1 MFSRPSD
8 LITRYP
14 RQYCIHDPEY
24 LCVYFPVHFNNL
36 RRKKETK
43 EIKTIELNSVILQ
56 KIDQH
61 NLWVCFEHFFRRL
74 LVFFLVEYQNL
85 LYAVL
90 LLLQQKLL
98 INQTQTE
105 NLQDCVKGC
114 CDVLHVQEVTC
125 VGTITVQR

>member
-61 NLWVCFEHFFRRL
+61 NLKDSMSAYEGL
-74 LVFFLVEYQNL
+74 SQLS
-85 LYAVL
+85 
-90 LLLQQKLL
+90 LQPTYYCATMHMILGRICLK
-98 INQTQTE
+98 N
-105 NLQDCVKGC
+105 
-114 CDVLHVQEVTC
+114 
-125 VGTITVQR
+125 